1 MADDRT
7 FQCVLIAPSGKLL
20 DCRTPSAV
28 FPAHDGQVGVMADH
42 MPMFCKLGLGIM
54 EVKRPST
61 DAQAAGSSFFLID
74 GGFAMVVENLLKVV
88 SYQVVSPADL
98 KPEALDHL
106 RRLEQGSPGHCAG
119 TAGAPPP
126 DPQALPAEPR
136 GRAGQPGH
144 LARSKKQEVAR

>member
-1 MADDRT
+1 MADDDRT

-28 FPAHDGQVGVMADH
+28 VPAHDGQVGVMADH

-54 EVKRPST
+54 EVKTPTT
-61 DAQAAGSSFFLID
+61 DTQAAGSSYFLID

-88 SYQVVSPADL
+88 SYQVVSPAGL

-106 RRLEQGSPGHCAG
+106 RATLNKDLQAHAPGEPEHLHLTRKLFLLNHAVEL
-119 TAGAPPP
+119 AS
-126 DPQALPAEPR
+126 QAT
-136 GRAGQPGH
+136 
-144 LARSKKQEVAR
+144 

>member
-1 MADDRT
+1 MADDDRT
-7 FQCVLIAPSGKLL
+7 FQCVLIAPSGKIL

-61 DAQAAGSSFFLID
+61 DTQAAGSSFFLID

-98 KPEALDHL
+98 KPEALEHL
-106 RRLEQGSPGHCAG
+106 RATLNKDLQATAPGEPEHLHLTCKLSLLNHAVEL
-119 TAGAPPP
+119 AS
-126 DPQALPAEPR
+126 QA
-136 GRAGQPGH
+136 
-144 LARSKKQEVAR
+144 S

>member
-1 MADDRT
+1 MADDDRT

-28 FPAHDGQVGVMADH
+28 FPAHDGQVGVMTDH

-54 EVKRPST
+54 EVKRQAA
-61 DAQAAGSSFFLID
+61 DAQAAGSSFFLLD

-88 SYQVVSPADL
+88 SYQVISPAEL

-106 RRLEQGSPGHCAG
+106 RATLNKEL
-119 TAGAPPP
+119 
-126 DPQALPAEPR
+126 QATQS
-136 GRAGQPGH
+136 GQPEHVH
-144 LARSKKQEVAR
+144 LIRKLSLLDHAVELASQK